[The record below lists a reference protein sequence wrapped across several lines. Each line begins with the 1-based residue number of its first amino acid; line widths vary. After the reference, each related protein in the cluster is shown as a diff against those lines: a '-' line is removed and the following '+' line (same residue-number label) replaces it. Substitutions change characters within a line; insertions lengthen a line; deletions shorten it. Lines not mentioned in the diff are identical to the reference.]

1 MNLIDETVTHK
12 VFGEGQI
19 VEQDEKT
26 ITVNFDEDVK
36 KFVYPDAFKSF
47 IMLQDRDLSERL
59 EETLK
64 KMRAEEARLE
74 EKREKEFEQKMI
86 QQQLRARLKNEN
98 VHESSQIVFWLN
110 EEDDENIFEDWTV
123 FTGTVQSGKKKG
135 EPNRAAR
142 LRPNSMAVLTKRD
155 AKEQEADRKIVGLF
169 MVSETFIGSS
179 NEDGF
184 IPSHEL
190 FKIEL
195 TEEESEQMLFW
206 NYYMNPRSPKRMA
219 WNSGRY
225 RYFDNVWGAQILRD
239 VLNLRQDEEEQERL
253 EAFFDYYCHLNLLDR
268 ETIPAANGSL
278 LQQ

>member
-19 VEQDEKT
+19 VEQDDKT
-26 ITVNFDEDVK
+26 ITVDFEEDVK
-36 KFVYPDAFKSF
+36 KFVYPDAFKTF

-59 EETLK
+59 EETLT
-64 KMRAEEARLE
+64 KMRAEE
-74 EKREKEFEQKMI
+74 KIREKKKAKEREQKII

-110 EEDDENIFEDWTV
+110 EEDDEKVFEDWSV

-142 LRPNSMAVLTKRD
+142 LRPNSMVVLTKRD
-155 AKEQEADRKIVGLF
+155 AKEQEADRKIVGMF
-169 MVSETFIGSS
+169 MVSETFIGSA

-195 TEEESEQMLFW
+195 TEEESEKMHFW

-225 RYFDNVWGAQILRD
+225 RYFDNIWGAQILRD
-239 VLNLRQDEEEQERL
+239 VLKMRQGEEEQERL
-253 EAFFDYYCHLNLLDR
+253 DAFLDYYCHLNVLNR
-268 ETIPAANGSL
+268 ETIPVANGSL